1 MCAGSNPAEGTK
13 SAAQLKLKVSP
24 LLPDQSGMHP
34 PERSSRP
41 AILPLRRNRYSSS
54 HSTAIAFVILAS
66 VAMSCAAAPGAR
78 STSRLGS
85 ATTTSVLPAGD
96 QAGNQLSVKP
106 IVFPVSGGA
115 RYSDTFGAPR
125 SGGRTHEG
133 QDLIESKGTPL
144 VAAVSGRVTRLRHEL
159 SGLSGN
165 SLTIT
170 ADDGWSYVYIHLNN
184 DSPGTDD
191 AANLFQYAFAPGM
204 ALNKRVTA
212 GELVGFLGD
221 SGNAEN
227 TVAHLHFEIR
237 QPGGTVLNAFASL
250 RAATAAPVIPRSW

>member
-1 MCAGSNPAEGTK
+1 
-13 SAAQLKLKVSP
+13 
-24 LLPDQSGMHP
+24 MHP

-41 AILPLRRNRYSSS
+41 AILPLRRNRYSRS
-54 HSTAIAFVILAS
+54 HSKAIAFVLLAS
-66 VAMSCAAAPGAR
+66 VSMSCAAAPGTR

-85 ATTTSVLPAGD
+85 ATTTSVLPSGD

-170 ADDGWSYVYIHLNN
+170 ADDGWSYVFNCHFNTAHPDLNLNIGEHSDNLAEFNIDYGDCFCTIERMKKKAN
-184 DSPGTDD
+184 D
-191 AANLFQYAFAPGM
+191 
-204 ALNKRVTA
+204 
-212 GELVGFLGD
+212 
-221 SGNAEN
+221 
-227 TVAHLHFEIR
+227 
-237 QPGGTVLNAFASL
+237 GTVLYEVS
-250 RAATAAPVIPRSW
+250 